1 MKKLI
6 NDVLKVVPETLEG
19 FVRLHPDLAL
29 LDGYATV
36 IRGDIESFRAS
47 GKVAVISGGGA
58 GHEPAHAG
66 YVGRGM
72 LTAAVSGDV
81 FASPSTDAVFA
92 ALMVVGTPAGVLMVV
107 KNYTGDRINFGLAAE
122 MARAHG
128 IPVETV
134 VVDDD
139 AALGSAEATAGRRG
153 IAGTVLV
160 HKVAGAAAEAGLS
173 LADVAERARAAV
185 AGLASMGVALSPC
198 TVPAAGKANFEL
210 GADEIEL
217 GLGIHGEAGVERRTI
232 ASAATLTGILL
243 DTIIKDRSIK
253 PGAAVALLVNNL
265 GGTPTMEMNIVAKNA
280 LDHLQ
285 GAGIAVERAYCGTF
299 LTAIEMDGVSLSLLK
314 LDASLRKALDAETE
328 APAWLTNARAT
339 QPPLAKAVT
348 VPAEQAEAS
357 TDDGRATPAPEAVI
371 AAIRAGCE
379 VLLAAEDRLTE
390 MDRHVGDGDIGRSLA
405 QGAEAVLARLDAM
418 PGYATYAVLREL
430 SLTIRRAVGGTSGPL
445 YAAMALSAS
454 NSLKEA
460 NGDASASL
468 AAAFSTAV
476 ASVARLG
483 GAKAGD
489 RTMVDALL
497 PAAEAIARGGGVA
510 TQLAAAAE
518 AASLGAA
525 RTAEMMPRR
534 GRSSYI
540 GERALGYPDPGAEA
554 VALWLKAAAASVA
567 TKRA

>member
-36 IRGDIESFRAS
+36 IRGDIEAFRAS

-92 ALMVVGTPAGVLMVV
+92 ALMAVGTPAGVLMVV

-122 MARAHG
+122 MARPHG

-160 HKVAGAAAEAGLS
+160 HKVAGAAAEAGLG
-173 LADVAERARAAV
+173 LADVTARARAAV

-198 TVPAAGKANFEL
+198 TVPASGKANFEL

-217 GLGIHGEAGVERRTI
+217 GLGIHGEPGVARRTI
-232 ASAATLTGILL
+232 ASAATLTALLL
-243 DTIIKDRSIK
+243 DTIIADRAIK
-253 PGAAVALLVNNL
+253 SGDAVALLVNNL

-285 GAGIAVERAYCGTF
+285 GHGIVVERAYCGTF

-314 LDASLRKALDAETE
+314 LEASLREALDAATE
-328 APAWLTNARAT
+328 APAWLGNVRAT
-339 QPPLAKAVT
+339 RPPLARVAT
-348 VPAEQAEAS
+348 VPAGQAEVNP
-357 TDDGRATPAPEAVI
+357 DDGRATPAPPAVI
-371 AAIRAGCE
+371 AAIRGGCE
-379 VLLAAEDRLTE
+379 ALLAAEDRLTE

-405 QGAEAVLARLDAM
+405 QGAEAILARLDAM

-460 NGDASASL
+460 TGDAPATL
-468 AAAFSTAV
+468 ATAFSAAV
-476 ASVARLG
+476 ASVSRLG

-497 PAAEAIARGGGVA
+497 PAAEAIAQGGGVA
-510 TQLAAAAE
+510 AQLAAAAD
-518 AASLGAA
+518 AASRGAA

-554 VALWLKAAAASVA
+554 VALWLKAAAESVA
-567 TKRA
+567 RR